1 MPEKVYIVMVDDQI
15 EALYYNEA
23 NARED
28 IEERIEEGYSPED
41 VAIRTCY
48 VNDFNEEE

>member
-1 MPEKVYIVMVDDQI
+1 MKEIVYIVIVDGQI

-28 IEERIEEGYSPED
+28 IEERIEEGYASED

-48 VNDFNEEE
+48 ISDFNEEE

>member
-1 MPEKVYIVMVDDQI
+1 MKEIVYIVIVDGQI
-15 EALYYNEA
+15 ESLYYNEA

-28 IEERIEEGYSPED
+28 IEERIEEGYAPEN

-48 VNDFNEEE
+48 INDFNEEE

>member
-1 MPEKVYIVMVDDQI
+1 MKEIVYIVIVDGQI
-15 EALYYNEA
+15 ESLYYNEA

-28 IEERIEEGYSPED
+28 IEERIEEGYAPED

-48 VNDFNEEE
+48 INDFSEEE

>member
-1 MPEKVYIVMVDDQI
+1 MKEIVYIVIVDGQI
-15 EALYYNEA
+15 ESLYYNEA

-28 IEERIEEGYSPED
+28 IEERIEEGYAPED

-48 VNDFNEEE
+48 INDFNEEK

>member
-15 EALYYNEA
+15 ESLYYNEA

-28 IEERIEEGYSPED
+28 IEERIEEGYAPED

-48 VNDFNEEE
+48 INDFNEEE

>member
-1 MPEKVYIVMVDDQI
+1 MVDGQI

-28 IEERIEEGYSPED
+28 IEERIEEGYAPKD

-48 VNDFNEEE
+48 INDFNEEE

>member
-1 MPEKVYIVMVDDQI
+1 MVDGQI

-28 IEERIEEGYSPED
+28 IEERIEEGYTPED

-48 VNDFNEEE
+48 INDFNEEE